1 MLRSIQKICL
11 SFTVLTVCLYV
22 SPGRAQEVEASD
34 ELEQQSADTS
44 NRLLYIDLPVALEE
58 GVGPAM
64 PEPIYREQP
73 NAEDDPEHGLREQY
87 IREYNS
93 AVEEIEY
100 TGGAWDRALVE
111 ELFALGLLQQQQG
124 DHDAAVKTFGRAI
137 HVNRINDGL
146 YTLQQIPHVE
156 SMLDSYL
163 ALKDWQNADD
173 YNNYLFFIQRKAFG
187 ANDPRIIPVLD
198 RLANWNLQA
207 FDLGYGDFPGLR
219 LSTAQILFR
228 AAARMVGAHFGRS
241 DERYVPLK
249 TNIAKS
255 AYMVSRYR
263 NYATE
268 LQRPEF
274 RITED
279 SLLRSLNQGGRGPV
293 GFRSGENALLDIVDY
308 YNEESSSRLDLA
320 AAISNLGDWYV
331 LFNQRRQAQ
340 ESYNLAW
347 QILAELD
354 NCDELIQQFFGQ
366 VVPIPIF
373 GRPTSLGTAVPND
386 FTREGLRSAYAD
398 VIFDVSAMGG
408 VRNLR
413 MQSEITEENSDQLSR
428 LRREIRR
435 STFRPLIIEGQP
447 VISRD
452 HQFRYRY
459 WY

>member
-34 ELEQQSADTS
+34 ELEQQSVDTG

-124 DHDAAVKTFGRAI
+124 DHDAAVKTFDRAI

-207 FDLGYGDFPGLR
+207 FDLGYGDVPGLR
-219 LSTAQILFR
+219 LSTAQILFK
-228 AAARMVGAHFGRS
+228 AAARMVGAYFGRS

-255 AYMVSRYR
+255 AYMVTQYR

-268 LQRPEF
+268 VQRPEF

-279 SLLRSLNQGGRGPV
+279 ALLRSLNQGGRGPV

-308 YNEESSSRLDLA
+308 YSEESSSRVDLA

-331 LFNQRRQAQ
+331 IFNQRRQAR
-340 ESYNLAW
+340 ESYNVAW

-366 VVPIPIF
+366 VLPIPTF
-373 GRPTSLGTAVPND
+373 GRPTNLETAPPND
-386 FTREGLRSAYAD
+386 SMLEGLRSAYAD
-398 VIFDVSAMGG
+398 VIFDVSAMGA

-447 VISRD
+447 VISQD